1 MKSVRYVSAILL
13 LTLYTQLVVAMS
25 PPEKIIIETSET
37 MLSKIHKEGDALR
50 ENKQKVYQMI
60 EEVIVPH
67 IDFERM
73 SKWVLG
79 KYWRTATDDQKT
91 RFEKE
96 FRSLLMRTYATAISE
111 YSGEKFEYLPSR
123 YQEGDKD
130 TNVRTELRQ
139 PGNPNPI
146 AVNYSLHLING
157 RWLVYDIVIEGVS
170 LISNYRTSFASQI
183 KRSSLDALIEQLVE
197 RNKQRTG

>member
-1 MKSVRYVSAILL
+1 
-13 LTLYTQLVVAMS
+13 
-25 PPEKIIIETSET
+25 